1 MATTASSTVNAGE
14 HLAINSMPLSLNTS
28 SCSSSSAKTSL
39 FDRVA
44 NFRRSLIKSQQKKN
58 KIRPTSGTFNFFK
71 SNFSSSSSLANV
83 DIAASTSDATKS
95 SATSSPGHNFD
106 SSKCAVSASKN
117 GGHSKHHMGASSP
130 ATASASNLRDAI
142 AVDEEDAIYG
152 FTSSRLM
159 SSLSSADSTASFK
172 APPPPLPPMNTKAHF
187 QPNYNC
193 KVRPANSASTRQ
205 LRISSM
211 HDSDWKRNRRSSA
224 IIFGSDFND
233 LMIDDNE
240 DSEPTS
246 MVVTTPMSGAMN
258 GHHPNQHP
266 QQQHHRHQHQQ
277 PQQAHQHH
285 HQHHHR
291 NSHHL
296 NGYHQHQNGHHHQQ
310 QQQVN
315 GGNGGKSVVHSAGYS
330 HLHHHPHQ
338 LNHSSDDLLLMAHR
352 SQAQY
357 SFMNQYH
364 PEASASSAAD
374 SSLPVGGESVRPY
387 VTGRIYENLLNG
399 NNSFRST
406 GHSQHGHHKRSEN
419 RKLTKD
425 SGYESAST
433 LVSLTQ
439 LNGCTGVSG
448 LQSSPLPPPA
458 SANYTSPPVHQQ
470 HPPHH
475 QQCNSALISSPMGNS
490 IHCRSDS
497 LDSAN
502 SFCGDVL
509 QSPSPPLPKCSHSN
523 SPPLPPPPPPSMG
536 MESLTDDLRP
546 PTPPVRYS
554 SLPQNRSFL
563 HRNPRDSGGC
573 LPLPP
578 PPLPPPLH
586 SSALSNSNSRPW
598 SHQLQSSF
606 DSSTDCQTD
615 VERSSLKELR
625 AIALAAYSATNLP
638 LPPPPTE
645 SSTESTAPLYHH
657 HQHHHHNHHHAKQD
671 SWPMVSN
678 GDLVSSSTARSGSA
692 SSSSTS
698 PSANGGS
705 HHLLVNKTVV
715 LPSRTGDTGLTSAT
729 AVVGNSTSALAPID
743 SINSQQPAERQYQR
757 QQSYP
762 ATPYTVYNGALSTV
776 MTQSPSLNS
785 LTSMVYSVNC
795 ASSAPS
801 ASIRHSIASCTTT
814 ALMST
819 SGQSLP
825 PTNGSGYN
833 CQPAP
838 SSQIARSQRVH
849 QTARQE
855 LCMPAPK
862 QRLSLETSLDD
873 IISDVQT
880 DAIPPPPP
888 LPPKNVATNL
898 TSYSPTDF
906 PPPPTPVVTE
916 SPAFPPPPTPLPAL
930 PPIQQSGSPLQLSG
944 VALPP
949 FLPSSS
955 SIEMSSSTTPTTT
968 SIKSLSSSNSRF
980 CKQMFYC
987 VDLSTLWP
995 TTDFSSLLEP
1005 LPMPPPV
1012 KESNLDDDI
1021 AAEEDD
1027 EELASIE
1034 ANRVRT
1040 QAVKWRLSQL
1050 ELEQRRI
1057 EKELAENESSIG
1069 SLVRSR
1075 LSADATLAIDQNK
1088 LELLGKDMI
1097 MIIRL
1102 MTSIVQQ
1109 LMLIESESKLEQKQK
1124 FVQMMTAIV
1133 DFK

>member
-1 MATTASSTVNAGE
+1 
-14 HLAINSMPLSLNTS
+14 
-28 SCSSSSAKTSL
+28 
-39 FDRVA
+39 
-44 NFRRSLIKSQQKKN
+44 
-58 KIRPTSGTFNFFK
+58 
-71 SNFSSSSSLANV
+71 
-83 DIAASTSDATKS
+83 
-95 SATSSPGHNFD
+95 
-106 SSKCAVSASKN
+106 
-117 GGHSKHHMGASSP
+117 
-130 ATASASNLRDAI
+130 
-142 AVDEEDAIYG
+142 
-152 FTSSRLM
+152 
-159 SSLSSADSTASFK
+159 
-172 APPPPLPPMNTKAHF
+172 
-187 QPNYNC
+187 
-193 KVRPANSASTRQ
+193 
-205 LRISSM
+205 
-211 HDSDWKRNRRSSA
+211 
-224 IIFGSDFND
+224 
-233 LMIDDNE
+233 
-240 DSEPTS
+240 
-246 MVVTTPMSGAMN
+246 
-258 GHHPNQHP
+258 
-266 QQQHHRHQHQQ
+266 
-277 PQQAHQHH
+277 
-285 HQHHHR
+285 
-291 NSHHL
+291 
-296 NGYHQHQNGHHHQQ
+296 
-310 QQQVN
+310 
-315 GGNGGKSVVHSAGYS
+315 
-330 HLHHHPHQ
+330 
-338 LNHSSDDLLLMAHR
+338 
-352 SQAQY
+352 
-357 SFMNQYH
+357 
-364 PEASASSAAD
+364 
-374 SSLPVGGESVRPY
+374 
-387 VTGRIYENLLNG
+387 
-399 NNSFRST
+399 
-406 GHSQHGHHKRSEN
+406 
-419 RKLTKD
+419 
-425 SGYESAST
+425 
-433 LVSLTQ
+433 
-439 LNGCTGVSG
+439 
-448 LQSSPLPPPA
+448 
-458 SANYTSPPVHQQ
+458 
-470 HPPHH
+470 
-475 QQCNSALISSPMGNS
+475 
-490 IHCRSDS
+490 
-497 LDSAN
+497 
-502 SFCGDVL
+502 
-509 QSPSPPLPKCSHSN
+509 
-523 SPPLPPPPPPSMG
+523 
-536 MESLTDDLRP
+536 
-546 PTPPVRYS
+546 
-554 SLPQNRSFL
+554 
-563 HRNPRDSGGC
+563 
-573 LPLPP
+573 
-578 PPLPPPLH
+578 
-586 SSALSNSNSRPW
+586 
-598 SHQLQSSF
+598 
-606 DSSTDCQTD
+606 
-615 VERSSLKELR
+615 
-625 AIALAAYSATNLP
+625 
-638 LPPPPTE
+638 
-645 SSTESTAPLYHH
+645 
-657 HQHHHHNHHHAKQD
+657 
-671 SWPMVSN
+671 MVSN

-715 LPSRTGDTGLTSAT
+715 LPSRTGDTGFTSAT

-785 LTSMVYSVNC
+785 LTSMVNSVSC

-838 SSQIARSQRVH
+838 SAQIARSQRVH

-898 TSYSPTDF
+898 TSYSPTGSAGNLLAAAAKPRPKSSPEQSFSSSEIKAIQKRAVYEFYLRQKEKKEKAKLCSPPESPSRNNSSDSSSGSIASSTVLALPSSECTLPKSYSEHDDDGIIEEEELLPQPTPPLPLPPPPLMTLFNGTSSMNTSSSVELNRFFADVSSFSPTDADF

-1109 LMLIESESKLEQKQK
+1109 LMLIESESKVKKVQPAGKSALSSVSSTVATTLNHSVIETKKSSDSNGTLNSDANDVVNSYSGGVHCSEAKTASSATAAAATTTVDADLCQEKRMRLLGQLEEAKRLRDNIETRRTMLEQRLARKCAARNSSDQTATTPTTAATNQSSMLLISDAGSLLASSAANGPDIYRALTSGRRK
-1124 FVQMMTAIV
+1124 SQLTAPTTVLLRDDIDLTTLIRCYLTRKEHLLVQQEVGKLLHAELHTRIEANAVVAVRRRPSEQANMCAIAPPLN
-1133 DFK
+1133 

>member
-1 MATTASSTVNAGE
+1 MV
-14 HLAINSMPLSLNTS
+14 
-28 SCSSSSAKTSL
+28 
-39 FDRVA
+39 
-44 NFRRSLIKSQQKKN
+44 
-58 KIRPTSGTFNFFK
+58 
-71 SNFSSSSSLANV
+71 
-83 DIAASTSDATKS
+83 
-95 SATSSPGHNFD
+95 
-106 SSKCAVSASKN
+106 
-117 GGHSKHHMGASSP
+117 
-130 ATASASNLRDAI
+130 
-142 AVDEEDAIYG
+142 
-152 FTSSRLM
+152 SRL
-159 SSLSSADSTASFK
+159 LSDYSF
-172 APPPPLPPMNTKAHF
+172 LLYF
-187 QPNYNC
+187 
-193 KVRPANSASTRQ
+193 
-205 LRISSM
+205 
-211 HDSDWKRNRRSSA
+211 
-224 IIFGSDFND
+224 F
-233 LMIDDNE
+233 
-240 DSEPTS
+240 
-246 MVVTTPMSGAMN
+246 
-258 GHHPNQHP
+258 
-266 QQQHHRHQHQQ
+266 
-277 PQQAHQHH
+277 
-285 HQHHHR
+285 
-291 NSHHL
+291 
-296 NGYHQHQNGHHHQQ
+296 
-310 QQQVN
+310 
-315 GGNGGKSVVHSAGYS
+315 
-330 HLHHHPHQ
+330 LH
-338 LNHSSDDLLLMAHR
+338 NLLL
-352 SQAQY
+352 
-357 SFMNQYH
+357 F
-364 PEASASSAAD
+364 
-374 SSLPVGGESVRPY
+374 V
-387 VTGRIYENLLNG
+387 
-399 NNSFRST
+399 F
-406 GHSQHGHHKRSEN
+406 
-419 RKLTKD
+419 
-425 SGYESAST
+425 
-433 LVSLTQ
+433 VS
-439 LNGCTGVSG
+439 
-448 LQSSPLPPPA
+448 
-458 SANYTSPPVHQQ
+458 
-470 HPPHH
+470 
-475 QQCNSALISSPMGNS
+475 
-490 IHCRSDS
+490 
-497 LDSAN
+497 
-502 SFCGDVL
+502 
-509 QSPSPPLPKCSHSN
+509 SHSN

-898 TSYSPTDF
+898 TSYSPTGSAGNLLAAAAKPRPKSSPEQSF
-906 PPPPTPVVTE
+906 SSSEIKAIQKRAVYEFYLRQKEKKEKAKLCSPPE
-916 SPAFPPPPTPLPAL
+916 SPSRNNSSDSS
-930 PPIQQSGSPLQLSG
+930 SGSIASSTVL
-944 VALPP
+944 A
-949 FLPSSS
+949 LPSS
-955 SIEMSSSTTPTTT
+955 E
-968 SIKSLSSSNSRF
+968 
-980 CKQMFYC
+980 C
-987 VDLSTLWP
+987 TLP
-995 TTDFSSLLEP
+995 KVIT
-1005 LPMPPPV
+1005 
-1012 KESNLDDDI
+1012 
-1021 AAEEDD
+1021 AANCC
-1027 EELASIE
+1027 API
-1034 ANRVRT
+1034 
-1040 QAVKWRLSQL
+1040 
-1050 ELEQRRI
+1050 
-1057 EKELAENESSIG
+1057 
-1069 SLVRSR
+1069 
-1075 LSADATLAIDQNK
+1075 
-1088 LELLGKDMI
+1088 
-1097 MIIRL
+1097 
-1102 MTSIVQQ
+1102 
-1109 LMLIESESKLEQKQK
+1109 
-1124 FVQMMTAIV
+1124 
-1133 DFK
+1133 